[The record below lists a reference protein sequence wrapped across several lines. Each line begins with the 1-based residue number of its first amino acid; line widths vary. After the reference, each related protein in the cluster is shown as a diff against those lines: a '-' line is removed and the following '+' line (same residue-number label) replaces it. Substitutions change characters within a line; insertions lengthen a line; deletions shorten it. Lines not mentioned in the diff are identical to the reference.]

1 MPIIVEYS
9 YADGTKEKVTY
20 PVQVWRKNDAQVTKV
35 LATDKELTG
44 VLLDP
49 DLETADVDVSNNSW
63 PKQEQE
69 SEFDSFKEGTE
80 DQYVLRQIYYIKKP
94 MFLHRL
100 LFFLYIC
107 SVMSIP
113 LFISGGEIA
122 FVIFIVIMVFG
133 ADKVPDIARGL
144 GKGMRTLK
152 NATEDIKS
160 EITKSADKQ
169 GINTDIAKDMKK
181 EIDDAK
187 KNIEEITGS
196 VKRKF

>member
-1 MPIIVEYS
+1 
-9 YADGTKEKVTY
+9 
-20 PVQVWRKNDAQVTKV
+20 
-35 LATDKELTG
+35 
-44 VLLDP
+44 
-49 DLETADVDVSNNSW
+49 
-63 PKQEQE
+63 
-69 SEFDSFKEGTE
+69 
-80 DQYVLRQIYYIKKP
+80 

-122 FVIFIVIMVFG
+122 FVVFIVIMVFG

-181 EIDDAK
+181 EIDGAK